1 LLQVQKEIR
10 KLRNRVHAE
19 HYQRFFK
26 TAKGEYGYGDKFLG
40 VRVPDIR
47 DIAKRYEN
55 LSLES
60 VKDLLTSKY
69 HEERFLA
76 LVILSTRYK
85 KVKASRQVIYKFYV
99 QHKRYINNWDLVD
112 TSAHNIIGHYLFSEK
127 DHSLLF
133 KLANSKN
140 IWDRR
145 IAVIASFYFIK
156 KNYFADTLKLSKKL
170 LFDKEDLIHKATGW
184 MLREIGKRDAAALE
198 NFLDTYGHIMP
209 RVMLRYALEK
219 LTKKKRLYYMEKTR
233 V

>member
-1 LLQVQKEIR
+1 MLQVQKDIR
-10 KLRNRVHAE
+10 KLRNKEYAE
-19 HYQRFFK
+19 YFQRFFK
-26 TAKGEYGYGDKFLG
+26 TAKGEYGYGDRFLG
-40 VRVPDIR
+40 VRVPVIR
-47 DIAKRYEN
+47 VVAKRYEN
-55 LSLES
+55 LPLES

-76 LVILSTRYK
+76 LVLLSTRYK
-85 KVKASRQVIYKFYV
+85 KVESSRQLIYRFYL
-99 QHKRYINNWDLVD
+99 QHKKYVNSWDLVD

-127 DHSLLF
+127 DKSLLF

-145 IAVIASFYFIK
+145 IAIISSFYFIK
-156 KNYFADTLKLSKKL
+156 NNYFVDSINLSKKL

-184 MLREIGKRDAAALE
+184 MLREIGKRELSVLE
-198 NFLDTYGHIMP
+198 DFLDTYAHIMP

-219 LTKKKRLYYMEKTR
+219 FTKNKRLHYMRKNK